1 MTENESH
8 KRPDCQAILNDT
20 KLWNSKDTNND
31 LSDILELE
39 QYHEDLEIDEILGVK
54 ITSKF
59 LNSRTFWIRCLFL
72 ISLFFIY
79 LASDTNHLKLSARPI
94 SFKFLKYNSNI
105 TRKSMSVSNSDLTK
119 PSEAECFR
127 RPNTNFGQPINDEFF
142 CNSYYGRK
150 FSEIKE
156 IVRGD
161 DGIVFETIEKSS
173 GKKFAIKKI
182 MIESYEDLYRKELKI
197 SKLFSGLI
205 IKYYDI
211 WLENNCITK
220 GFIDKGEKKFILYI
234 QMELCDM
241 TLNRFI
247 DEIDKTLT
255 KDNNGF
261 LLNYFVKSELSLEIL
276 KGINYLHK
284 NSITHSD
291 LRPSNIL
298 LKRENNSIKVKISNF
313 CLSKISHMYETDYI
327 IRENAKYRPQ
337 ELLEKKENEYEVN
350 KTDIYSLGVIFR
362 DIYSIYFDRYLYFK
376 IDNSFLNKN
385 FLIKKIIHSI
395 ALLIEVIC
403 GYRESIP
410 YSGL

>member
-1 MTENESH
+1 MFKFYRSYEDQGDQDLSQLLNKYRILKDLIIKMTETQFHN
-8 KRPDCQAILNDT
+8 RPNCQEILKDT
-20 KLWNSKDTNND
+20 KLWNSINPNND
-31 LSDILELE
+31 LSHILELLETLE
-39 QYHEDLEIDEILGVK
+39 QNQEDFEIVEILDVNE
-54 ITSKF
+54 ITSKLF
-59 LNSRTFWIRCLFL
+59 NSRTSWIRCLFL

-79 LASDTNHLKLSARPI
+79 LASDTNHLKLSSRPI
-94 SFKFLKYNSNI
+94 NFKFFKSNSNI
-105 TRKSMSVSNSDLTK
+105 TRKSMSVNNLDLIK
-119 PSEAECFR
+119 PSEVECFR
-127 RPNTNFGQPINDEFF
+127 RLNTNFGQPINDEFF
-142 CNSYYGRK
+142 CNGYYGRK
-150 FSEIKE
+150 FTEIKE
-156 IVRGD
+156 IGRGD
-161 DGIVFETIEKSS
+161 HGIVFETIEKSS

-241 TLNRFI
+241 TLNGFI
-247 DEIDKTLT
+247 DQIDKTLT

-261 LLNYFVKSELSLEIL
+261 LLNYFIKSELSLEIL
-276 KGINYLHK
+276 KGVNYLHK

-298 LKRENNSIKVKISNF
+298 LKRENNSIKVKISDF
-313 CLSKISHMYETDYI
+313 CLSKIFNIYETDYI
-327 IRENAKYRPQ
+327 IRENARYKSQ

-362 DIYSIYFDRYLYFK
+362 DIYSIYFER
-376 IDNSFLNKN
+376 
-385 FLIKKIIHSI
+385 
-395 ALLIEVIC
+395 
-403 GYRESIP
+403 
-410 YSGL
+410 